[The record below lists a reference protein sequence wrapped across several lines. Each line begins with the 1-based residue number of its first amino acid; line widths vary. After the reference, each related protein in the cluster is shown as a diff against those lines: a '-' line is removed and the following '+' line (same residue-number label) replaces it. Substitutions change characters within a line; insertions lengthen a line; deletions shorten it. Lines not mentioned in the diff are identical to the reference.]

1 MYAPFGSGAIIG
13 LRESFDYLP
22 PDMVG
27 GGVVYIV
34 RDNKE
39 IYLDTPEKN
48 EPGTP
53 NFFGVVAMTQAMKD
67 MEKLGFKTIEENERL
82 VLSTLIDGMKNINK
96 VHLYG
101 DCDNIED
108 RLGIMVFNID
118 GMNYEEVGEKLAS
131 IRAIAVRQGG
141 FCAHPY
147 TRRLLG
153 IEDKYLDDYI
163 GKNGIPGMVRVSL
176 GAYNSLKE
184 ADIFL
189 DTIEYLCKRY
199 IPSKK

>member
-1 MYAPFGSGAIIG
+1 M
-13 LRESFDYLP
+13 DT
-22 PDMVG
+22 
-27 GGVVYIV
+27 